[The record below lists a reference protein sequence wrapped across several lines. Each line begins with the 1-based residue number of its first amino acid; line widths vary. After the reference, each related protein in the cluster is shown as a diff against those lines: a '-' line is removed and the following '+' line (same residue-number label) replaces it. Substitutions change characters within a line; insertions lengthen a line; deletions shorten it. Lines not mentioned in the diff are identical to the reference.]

1 MLNGLANSA
10 PESAPK
16 LACPAPSLLDQ
27 NVKMIQKRTRA
38 NFVLDAVVIL
48 LLGLPSPLLADEPAS
63 IKAKVLVHPG
73 IAHTLP
79 SIAFVK
85 GKLEA
90 GEQPWAQAWEQ
101 LEDSDYA
108 KLRWRPRPRPHVA
121 RGPYGDPDLGASE
134 FVRDGTAAY
143 THALKWALTGEEANA
158 RKSAEILDAWSQTL
172 NRVTHHDAA
181 LLIGMCG
188 HHYCNAAEVIKH
200 TWDGWPEEDQAQFE
214 SMLREVWYPVIK
226 DLYPSANGNWD
237 ASMLQTM
244 SAMGVFLD
252 DQAMF
257 DRAVNY
263 YLQGKGNGAVRNYF
277 NDFGECQESGRDQ
290 THTQMGLEYLAN
302 TCEIAWNQGI
312 DLYGA
317 YDNRLLK
324 GFEYT
329 AKFNLGFEVRY
340 EPYKSFEG
348 RYFYESISKRSRL
361 RPMYEKVL
369 NHYQNR
375 KGLDA
380 PFAKQAVARTRPESR
395 GRSILPW
402 GTLMFADQP
411 ASFDKPR

>member
-1 MLNGLANSA
+1 MMQEPNRVDFILAATLFFLSGLQPELRAEEPTSA
-10 PESAPK
+10 
-16 LACPAPSLLDQ
+16 
-27 NVKMIQKRTRA
+27 
-38 NFVLDAVVIL
+38 
-48 LLGLPSPLLADEPAS
+48 
-63 IKAKVLVHPG
+63 KATSFVHPG

-85 GKLEA
+85 RKLAA
-90 GEQPWAQAWEQ
+90 GEQPWTEAWEQ
-101 LEDSDYA
+101 LEESRYV
-108 KLRWRPRPRPHVA
+108 RRRRQPQPRAHVA
-121 RGPYGDPDLGASE
+121 RGPYGNPDHGASE
-134 FVRDGTAAY
+134 FVRDGTTAY
-143 THALKWALTGEEANA
+143 TLALKWVITGEEDHAGEA
-158 RKSAEILDAWSQTL
+158 AQILDAWSQTL
-172 NRVTHHDAA
+172 EKVTDHDAA

-188 HHYCNAAEVIKH
+188 HHYCNAAELIKH
-200 TWDGWPEEDQAQFE
+200 TWDGWPKEDQAQFE
-214 SMLREVWYPVIK
+214 SMLREVWYPIIK
-226 DLYPSANGNWD
+226 DFYPSANGNWD
-237 ASMLQTM
+237 GSILQTM
-244 SAMGVFLD
+244 LAMGVFLD
-252 DQAMF
+252 DRPMF

-263 YLQGKGNGAVRNYF
+263 YLEGEGNGAVRNYF
-277 NDFGECQESGRDQ
+277 NEFGECQESGRDQ
-290 THTQMGLEYLAN
+290 AHTQMGLEYLAN
-302 TCEIAWNQGI
+302 SCETAWNQGI

-348 RYFYESISKRSRL
+348 RYFYESISEEARGRL

-380 PFAKQAVARTRPESR
+380 SFTKKAVAKTRPESR

-411 ASFDKPR
+411 AEFPVDK